1 MKNDAL
7 NLCNPFIFGTRGKVL
22 SFIMVYQD
30 YTIENDQCLCAANIE
45 REGDEF
51 ERIPPSISLFSIFA
65 RNKLSLKALY
75 WQKSKS
81 LKENANLV
89 KWQICSLP
97 RENSKIS
104 TNSPLRVF
112 SPDISESTCLSHQQQ
127 EACHQNLLLRHPEI
141 KERKKVTVTHFE
153 EKSERL
159 QALTLMLLRAW

>member
-1 MKNDAL
+1 MSLCCKYWKRRWRIWKNPAKY
-7 NLCNPFIFGTRGKVL
+7 IT
-22 SFIMVYQD
+22 
-30 YTIENDQCLCAANIE
+30 NDELVIL
-45 REGDEF
+45 
-51 ERIPPSISLFSIFA
+51 LFSIFA

-104 TNSPLRVF
+104 PNSPLRVF
-112 SPDISESTCLSHQQQ
+112 SPDISETTCLSHQQQ

-159 QALTLMLLRAW
+159 QALTFMLLRAW